1 MEKIMEK
8 QYKVVSNADILY
20 IKNNNLTKSI
30 NDIDPDE
37 AKLINF
43 LFENQEKEIIV
54 KEIKWNQAKICRFE
68 GKKTFW
74 VDLYYLEEIIDLNDE
89 NDMKNEIIEDEESEQ
104 NIEMVEIEKTNLSKI
119 DIFYQKI
126 KPYFWIII
134 IIIIIWSC
142 IFKFFYDKKQ
152 EEIKKA
158 KEKIELQTEQI
169 KMADDISNLILQKA
183 KEFDYQ
189 KEMRNK
195 KRDLINLYDEKI
207 NNSIN
212 RVKNF
217 DLKIAEIEKQ
227 QIEKAQ

>member
-1 MEKIMEK
+1 MEK
-8 QYKVVSNADILY
+8 QYKIIANADIFY

-54 KEIKWNQAKICRFE
+54 KDINWNQAKICRFE

-74 VDLYYLEEIIDLNDE
+74 VDLYYLEEITSINDE
-89 NDMKNEIIEDEESEQ
+89 NDIKNEIIEDEEEW
-104 NIEMVEIEKTNLSKI
+104 EEIELIENENTELSKK
-119 DIFYQKI
+119 DIIVFYI
-126 KPYFWIII
+126 KKYWYILIII
-134 IIIIIWSC
+134 LVILFC
-142 IFKFFYDKKQ
+142 IYKFNYDNKQ
-152 EEIKKA
+152 EEIQKA
-158 KEKIELQTEQI
+158 KQELLKQTEQI
-169 KMADDISNLILQKA
+169 KMADDISNLILEKA

-189 KEMRNK
+189 KEMRDK
-195 KRDLINLYDEKI
+195 KRDLINSYDEKI

-217 DLKIAEIEKQ
+217 DIKIAEIEKQ

>member
-1 MEKIMEK
+1 MEK

-74 VDLYYLEEIIDLNDE
+74 VDLYYLEEITSINDE
-89 NDMKNEIIEDEESEQ
+89 NDMKNEIIEDEEEW
-104 NIEMVEIEKTNLSKI
+104 EEIELIENENTELSKK
-119 DIFYQKI
+119 DIIVFYI
-126 KPYFWIII
+126 KKYWYILVIVLVVLF
-134 IIIIIWSC
+134 C
-142 IFKFFYDKKQ
+142 IYKFNYDHKQ
-152 EEIKKA
+152 EEIQKA
-158 KEKIELQTEQI
+158 KQELLKQTEQI
-169 KMADDISNLILQKA
+169 KMADDISNLILEKA

-189 KEMRNK
+189 KEMRDK
-195 KRDLINLYDEKI
+195 KRDLINSYDEKI

-217 DLKIAEIEKQ
+217 DIKIAEIEKQ

>member
-74 VDLYYLEEIIDLNDE
+74 VDLYYLAELTSINDE
-89 NDMKNEIIEDEESEQ
+89 NDRKNEIIEDEEEWEEVELIENE
-104 NIEMVEIEKTNLSKI
+104 NIELSKK
-119 DIFYQKI
+119 DIIVFY
-126 KPYFWIII
+126 
-134 IIIIIWSC
+134 
-142 IFKFFYDKKQ
+142 
-152 EEIKKA
+152 IKK
-158 KEKIELQTEQI
+158 
-169 KMADDISNLILQKA
+169 
-183 KEFDYQ
+183 Y
-189 KEMRNK
+189 
-195 KRDLINLYDEKI
+195 
-207 NNSIN
+207 
-212 RVKNF
+212 
-217 DLKIAEIEKQ
+217 
-227 QIEKAQ
+227 

>member
-1 MEKIMEK
+1 MEK

-74 VDLYYLEEIIDLNDE
+74 VDLYYLEEIITLNDE
-89 NDMKNEIIEDEESEQ
+89 NDMKNEIIEDEEDLENLELIENE
-104 NIEMVEIEKTNLSKI
+104 NIELSKK
-119 DIFYQKI
+119 DIFVFYI
-126 KPYFWIII
+126 KKYWYILIII
-134 IIIIIWSC
+134 LVILFC
-142 IFKFFYDKKQ
+142 IYKFNYDKKQ
-152 EEIKKA
+152 EEIQKA
-158 KEKIELQTEQI
+158 KQELLNQSEQT

-195 KRDLINLYDEKI
+195 KRDLINSYDEKI